1 MRTFAISDIHGNNEL
16 FRKALKKV
24 GLKKRDRLI
33 LLGDLID
40 RGYDSKG
47 VLDTVLLLIENG
59 FQIDLLFGNHEK
71 MFLDSFES
79 TNNLNQWLL
88 NGGDQTL
95 SSFLTSSINKVPVE
109 YINFIKTF
117 KYSLEID
124 SFIFVHAALNMT
136 VSNPFEDKQT
146 ILWERKP
153 QKYFNND
160 WLKNRI
166 IVHGHSPT
174 SQNEIIDSIKN
185 NEQIICIDN
194 GSFLSKER
202 FGSVCI
208 FQLETRQIE
217 FIK

>member
-16 FRKALKKV
+16 FRKALKQV
-24 GLKKRDRLI
+24 GLKKTDRLI

-40 RGYDSKG
+40 RGHESKE
-47 VLDTVLLLIENG
+47 VLDTVLLLLENG

-88 NGGDQTL
+88 NGGDKTL
-95 SSFLTSSINKVPVE
+95 SSFLTSSIIKIPVK
-109 YINFIKTF
+109 YIDFIKTF

-124 SFIFVHAALNMT
+124 NFIFVHAALNMT
-136 VSNPFEDKQT
+136 IANPYEDKQT

-153 QKYFNND
+153 HKYLNKE
-160 WLKNRI
+160 WLKDRI
-166 IVHGHSPT
+166 VVHGHSPT
-174 SQNEIIDSIKN
+174 SQNEIMDSIKN

-194 GSFLSKER
+194 GSFQNKEK

-208 FQLETRQIE
+208 FQLETKNAK